1 MNGYS
6 SIPANYQNSLYWQYF
21 MKSLQDAQ
29 AMSKARAE
37 AIQQQ
42 AQAQAQAQAQTQ
54 SAVDTTQFA
63 NNTAAAQQTQPA
75 QTPAFKN
82 TKDGKVYVV
91 ADGKDDGYISGGQ
104 KLLNFGKGVGNFF
117 KGMVCG
123 KDGKFSLLQTAKTV
137 GLVALGIAVPAIGV
151 GMLAVGGAMSVYTVG
166 KGIVKANAAKTD
178 ADAEKAWQNIG
189 EGATGVVMTVTGAKA
204 LKSSKAASAAD
215 AMRYKGI
222 KGYGRAIK
230 DVYVD
235 AGKGI
240 KKGYTKVREDGVT
253 QSLKDGWSSS
263 KEYVGNQWEARFKSS
278 NAKDNAKSR
287 MEAAYDKQIMKHETK
302 ILELEQKIAGSKNAK
317 KSAEWRQEITDLRA
331 QIAENI
337 KAKSEIP
344 EMPQVDYS
352 KAKVKNINKRI
363 NQNNKEA
370 AQIRKDNPNIDT
382 QIQYRANLKKN
393 YPKELAKYD
402 TEHPQVVKFLKLEKD
417 VNTLKA
423 LKQRTID
430 RPSVDGYRQNQ
441 IDRFTKLEA
450 IAKAKGKNA
459 KGAEKAKWKTIEEQA
474 KLRIKENEK
483 FRFLEQAQETTLK
496 ANRELADLNIKLK
509 DVEAKIKAE
518 TNPEKI
524 TDLNIEKAR
533 IESKISSNKI
543 AIQSAK
549 NQMRRG
555 YHYQNITSYI
565 KDNHKPIGYG
575 TMAAASGDIEA
586 VDTYTPEQLNAMM
599 NGFASPEEMEE
610 YLKAQQEQVAAQ
622 STQSQQTQQTQTTV
636 PPYTSAVTN
645 PYGIYPQMNPQSPF
659 GTTGLEFP
667 DLYQSPYQ
675 GLY

>member
-42 AQAQAQAQAQTQ
+42 QAQAQAQAQAQTQ

-63 NNTAAAQQTQPA
+63 NNTAAVQQTQPA

-317 KSAEWRQEITDLRA
+317 KSSEWRQEITDLRA

-370 AQIRKDNPNIDT
+370 AQIRKDNPNIDAE
-382 QIQYRANLKKN
+382 IQYRANLKKN

-402 TEHPQVVKFLKLEKD
+402 TEHPQAAKLLKLEKD

-474 KLRIKENEK
+474 KLRIKENER

-496 ANRELADLNIKLK
+496 ANRELADLNVKLK

-575 TMAAASGDIEA
+575 TMAVASGDIEA

-610 YLKAQQEQVAAQ
+610 YLKAQQEQAAAQ
-622 STQSQQTQQTQTTV
+622 SAQSQQTQTTV
-636 PPYTSAVTN
+636 PSTTSAVTN
-645 PYGIYPQMNPQSPF
+645 PYGYYPQMNPQSPF
-659 GTTGLEFP
+659 GTGLEFQ
-667 DLYQSPYQ
+667 DLYKSPFE